1 MISKIVSGG
10 QTGAD
15 RAALDIAIE
24 LGIACGG
31 WVPKGRLA
39 EDGVIPDAYPGM
51 VEAPDEEPNTRT
63 ALNIKDS
70 DATLI
75 LSHGDLF
82 GGSKFT
88 ASTAEQMHKP
98 WLHINLVRLSVPE
111 AVPEVTRWLA
121 AHRPATLN
129 VAGPRSSD
137 DPVIYAKTKRVLEAA
152 LMDIKAASGD
162 PALRGDLFAVALA
175 RRDAALANFR
185 HWDQVRWLVPYW
197 YCVLATAVGGLMAY
211 LAHPENEILLRAVTG
226 GLGVF
231 GVLCL
236 KLVWNLGNYHNA
248 TLEGYERFLDG
259 IPLDVQVKSAL
270 RADLPFALMGA
281 RIWSSATC
289 WFFIFIV
296 VLTLGFATTAVYGLW
311 W

>member
-24 LGIACGG
+24 LGIPCGG
-31 WVPKGRLA
+31 WVPKGRLG
-39 EDGVIPDAYPGM
+39 EDGAIPDIYPGM
-51 VEAPDEEPNTRT
+51 VEAPDAEPDTRT

-75 LSHGDLF
+75 LSHGELF

-88 ASTAEQMHKP
+88 ASTAVQADKP
-98 WLHINLVRLSVPE
+98 WLHVNLARLSVPE
-111 AVPEVTRWLA
+111 AVREVTRWLA
-121 AHRPATLN
+121 ATRPATLN

-137 DPVIYAKTKRVLEAA
+137 DPVIYAKTKRVLEAV
-152 LMDIKAASGD
+152 LMDMKPPSND
-162 PALRGDLFAVALA
+162 PVLGGDLFAVALA
-175 RRDAALANFR
+175 RHDSALANFR

-211 LAHPENEILLRAVTG
+211 LARPENEILLRAVTG
-226 GLGVF
+226 GLAVF
-231 GVLCL
+231 GILCL
-236 KLVWNLGNYHNA
+236 KLVWNLGNYHN
-248 TLEGYERFLDG
+248 TTIQRYEKFLDE
-259 IPLDVQVKSAL
+259 IPLDIQVKSAL
-270 RADLPFALMGA
+270 RTNLPFALMSDK
-281 RIWSSATC
+281 IWSSATC
-289 WFFIFIV
+289 WFFVFIV
-296 VLTLGFATTAVYGLW
+296 VLTLGFAMTAVFGLW